1 MDVCMLET
9 MPGKAVEGG
18 TSWSVECLYR
28 PSPNVYTKRV
38 LYSKS
43 DWLAYGYL
51 TVGIEEPQFESF
63 YTVPS
68 WNTEQ

>member
-1 MDVCMLET
+1 MDIYMLET

-18 TSWSVECLYR
+18 TSWSVECLYQ
-28 PSPNVYTKRV
+28 PSPNVYTKSV

-51 TVGIEEPQFESF
+51 TISF
-63 YTVPS
+63 
-68 WNTEQ
+68 